1 MSKGDIYEKIKKI
14 YDGNEKKKNNEDNC
28 KTKSNVKTK
37 FNKINLNE
45 EVYIN

>member
-14 YDGNEKKKNNEDNC
+14 YDGNEKSKNDDKSKSNT
-28 KTKSNVKTK
+28 KTKL
-37 FNKINLNE
+37 NKINLNE